1 MTDRP
6 YLSGVIEGFYGR
18 PWSHAQRLALL
29 PRLEAW
35 GLGGY
40 VYAPKDDLKL
50 RASWREPHGAA
61 EAARLRE
68 LIDAC
73 GAHGLRFG
81 YAISPGLDVRY
92 ADTAELER
100 LIAKVDQVLELGA
113 RDVVLLFDDIPHAL
127 DAASAARFGSLA
139 AAQAHVAEGLFDH
152 VRRRAP
158 DGRRILCPTV
168 YCRRMADGA
177 VHEGGHLEGGAPD
190 GGSHEGAPHARGDGW
205 AYLHELGARL
215 GPDVD
220 VFWTGDDVVSERIE
234 AASLADVSAAL
245 RRAPVIWDNLH
256 ANDYDLR
263 RLYLGPLAGRGAD
276 LKGATAGFFANP
288 NTPFEV
294 NEVALATLA
303 AYLRDPAG
311 YRPAAALQAALDAW
325 RPGFALH
332 GGGVLEPAALRLLA
346 ELCYLPWSSGPTV
359 EARLADARGLSAAPP
374 DPADGRLERL
384 RAFAA
389 DVARLFDRLSE
400 LDDRELLYALV
411 GVVGEARNECD
422 ALVAYLEH
430 RARGGE
436 GFGRAGHLPHTYRRG
451 FAADAQ
457 ALWPLGPDGIVVA
470 PGTVSPPPEGS
481 VHA

>member
-1 MTDRP
+1 VTDRP

-29 PRLEAW
+29 PRLQAW
-35 GLGGY
+35 GLGSY
-40 VYAPKDDLKL
+40 VYAPKDDLKG
-50 RASWREPHGAA
+50 RASWREPHDAA

-73 GAHGLRFG
+73 RAHGLRFG

-92 ADTAELER
+92 ADAADLER
-100 LIAKVDQVLELGA
+100 LIAKVDGVLDLGA
-113 RDVVLLFDDIPHAL
+113 HDVVLLFDDIPRAL

-139 AAQAHVAEGLFDH
+139 AAQAHVAEELFDH

-158 DGRRILCPTV
+158 EGRRILCPTA
-168 YCRRMADGA
+168 YCRRMADGGA
-177 VHEGGHLEGGAPD
+177 QEAGAHEGSAPEGGAP
-190 GGSHEGAPHARGDGW
+190 EGGDGW
-205 AYLHELGARL
+205 AYLRELGARL

-220 VFWTGDDVVSERIE
+220 VFWTGDEIVSERID

-245 RRAPVIWDNLH
+245 RRPPIIWDNLH
-256 ANDYDLR
+256 ANDYDLH
-263 RLYLGPLAGRGAD
+263 RLYLGPLAGRSAD
-276 LKGATAGFFANP
+276 LKAATAGFFANP

-311 YRPAAALQAALDAW
+311 YRPEAALQVALDAW

-332 GGGVLEPAALRLLA
+332 DGDVLEPDALRLLA
-346 ELCYLPWSSGPTV
+346 ELCHLPWSSGPTV
-359 EARLADARGLSAAPP
+359 EARLADARALLAAPP

-389 DVARLFDRLSE
+389 EVARLFDRLSE
-400 LDDRELLYALV
+400 LEDRDLLYALV
-411 GVVGEARNECD
+411 GVVGEARTECD

-436 GFGRAGHLPHTYRRG
+436 GFGRPGHLPNTYRRG

-457 ALWPLGPDGIVVA
+457 ALWPLGPRGVVVP
-470 PGTVSPPPEGS
+470 PGTGRPAPEG
-481 VHA
+481 AARD